1 MDKKDYL
8 KILFVEDLYSD
19 TELAR
24 RAIKKENTNF
34 IDQVVDNE
42 VDYKKALENFQ
53 PDIIVSDYSMP
64 TFDGMSALE
73 ILRSYNYYIP
83 FIILTGSINEETAVE
98 CMKAGANDYV
108 IKEHIHRLPMAI
120 MEAIRNYRNKIE
132 KELIQKQLTARE
144 NRFRNIMSSM
154 QDIVYTLDREQRFT
168 GVYGSWVERWGFKP
182 EQLIRKTYRETIG
195 DANAEVHEKANE
207 KALKGEFVVYE
218 WFIQT
223 KQGKEYFQTSLSP
236 IFDEEGKVQE
246 VVAVGR
252 DITSRKK
259 AEQKVQKAMDATI
272 ETISKI
278 VDTRDPYTSGHQ
290 HRVTQLALRIA
301 QELKLS
307 QNQIEAIRI
316 ASLIHDIGKIGIPS
330 EILTK
335 PSKLS
340 DLEFSLIKS
349 HPQLGYNILK
359 DIDFPYPISQIV
371 LQHHERLNGSGYPN
385 KLKAEEILLEAKIIG
400 VADVVEAMSSHRPYR
415 AALGIEAALEEIFK
429 NKGILYDSEVVDACI
444 KLFKEKGFNFG

>member
-8 KILFVEDLYSD
+8 KILFAEDLYSD
-19 TELAR
+19 VEIAR
-24 RAIKKENTNF
+24 KAIKKENINF
-34 IDQVVDNE
+34 IDRVVDNE
-42 VDYKKALENFQ
+42 VDYKKALDDFH

-64 TFDGMSALE
+64 TFDGMSALK
-73 ILRSYNYYIP
+73 ILRSYNYYVP
-83 FIILTGSINEETAVE
+83 FIILTGSMNEETAVA

-108 IKEHIHRLPMAI
+108 IKEHINRLPMAI
-120 MEAIRNYRNKIE
+120 TEAIRNSRNRIE
-132 KELIQKQLTARE
+132 KELIQKQLTASE
-144 NRFRNIMSSM
+144 EGFRNIMSSM
-154 QDIVYTLDREQRFT
+154 QDIVYTIDKEQRYT
-168 GVYGSWVERWGFKP
+168 GVYGPWVEGWGFKP
-182 EQLIRKTYRETIG
+182 EQLIGKTYREIRG
-195 DANAEVHEKANE
+195 NNNAEVHEKANK

-218 WFIQT
+218 WSIQT
-223 KQGKEYFQTSLSP
+223 EQGKVYVHTSLSP

-252 DITSRKK
+252 DITERRR
-259 AEQKVQKAMDATI
+259 AQQKVQKAMDATI

-290 HRVTQLALRIA
+290 ERVTQLALRIA
-301 QELKLS
+301 RELKLS
-307 QNQIEAIRI
+307 QKQTEAIRI

-349 HPQLGYNILK
+349 HPQLGYDILK
-359 DIDFPYPISQIV
+359 DIEFSYPISQIV

-385 KLKAEEILLEAKIIG
+385 KLKADQISLEARIIG
-400 VADVVEAMSSHRPYR
+400 VADVVEAMNSHRPYR
-415 AALGIEAALEEIFK
+415 AALGIDTALEEIIK
-429 NKGILYDSEVVDACI
+429 NRGTLYDPEIVDACV
-444 KLFKEKGFNFG
+444 KLFREKGFKFE